1 MELLQISQINEN
13 MEKLSD
19 WSLEDNGKSIVKNF
33 ELTDFN
39 EAIDFVNKIRE
50 IAEGEGHH
58 PDLRIYDYNKV
69 EVKLSTHSAGG
80 LTEKDFKVAEEID
93 KI

>member
-1 MELLQISQINEN
+1 MELLSISLINAN

-19 WSLEDNGKSIVKNF
+19 WSLEDNGKCIIKLF
-33 ELTDFN
+33 EFPDFRTAV
-39 EAIDFVNKIRE
+39 EFINKIAQ
-50 IAEGEGHH
+50 IAEQEEHH
-58 PDLRIYDYNKV
+58 PEIKLYDSNKL
-69 EVKLSTHSAGG
+69 EIKMFTISAGG